1 MIKELIINCVSS
13 VLTVAIAFYIFMS
26 DLNAESLEL
35 HRQCGGKIGT
45 SLSVSLED
53 KHDLS
58 LAYTPGVAAVCN
70 AIAADKKLMKTH
82 TIKGRTI
89 AVVSDGSAI
98 LGLGNLGAEASLP
111 VMEGKCALF
120 KKFANVD
127 AFPICLDTQDTEEI
141 IKTVKYLAPVF
152 GGINLED
159 IAAPRCFEIERRLQ
173 AELDIPV
180 MHDDQHGT
188 ASVVLAALINALKLR
203 ASDKAEVKV
212 VVSGAGAAGNAITR
226 LLLGYGIKN
235 IIACDRQGAIY
246 LGRPD
251 LEGEKA
257 DLAKITNLNKQAG
270 TLTEVLVGADVFIG
284 VSSAGLV
291 NQEMVRSMAERPL
304 IFALANPTPEIMPD
318 EAKAAGAY
326 VVASGRSDFPNQI
339 NNVLIFPGVF
349 RGALDNRVSQISD
362 EMLVRAAENLAS
374 LVTDL
379 SVDQILP
386 NPFAEGVAEAVARA
400 IK

>member
-1 MIKELIINCVSS
+1 
-13 VLTVAIAFYIFMS
+13 MS
-26 DLNAESLEL
+26 DLNIESLEL
-35 HRQCGGKIGT
+35 HRLHGGK
-45 SLSVSLED
+45 LSTAVTVPLAD
-53 KHDLS
+53 GHDLS

-70 AIAADKKLMKTH
+70 AIAADKSTAH
-82 TIKGRTI
+82 QYTIKGRTI
-89 AVVSDGSAI
+89 AVVTDGSAV
-98 LGLGNLGAEASLP
+98 LGLGNLGAEAALP

-120 KKFANVD
+120 KKFSGVD

-203 ASDKAEVKV
+203 ASDKAEVRV
-212 VVSGAGAAGNAITR
+212 VISGAGAAGNAITR
-226 LLLGYGIKN
+226 LLSGYGVKN
-235 IIACDRQGAIY
+235 IIVCDRQGAIY
-246 LGRPD
+246 AGRPGLD
-251 LEGEKA
+251 EEKTQIA
-257 DLAKITNLNKQAG
+257 AMTNNDKIAGALA
-270 TLTEVLVGADVFIG
+270 EVLVNADIFIG

-291 NQEMVRSMAERPL
+291 TQAMVKSMAARPI
-304 IFALANPTPEIMPD
+304 IFALANPTPEIMPA
-318 EAKAAGAY
+318 EAEAAGAF
-326 VVASGRSDFPNQI
+326 VVASGRSDYKNQI

-349 RGALDNRVSQISD
+349 RGALDNRVRLITD
-362 EMLVRAAENLAS
+362 AMLVRAAENLAA
-374 LVTDL
+374 LVDDL
-379 SVDQILP
+379 SVDKILP
-386 NPFAEGVAEAVARA
+386 NPFSESIAPAVAAA